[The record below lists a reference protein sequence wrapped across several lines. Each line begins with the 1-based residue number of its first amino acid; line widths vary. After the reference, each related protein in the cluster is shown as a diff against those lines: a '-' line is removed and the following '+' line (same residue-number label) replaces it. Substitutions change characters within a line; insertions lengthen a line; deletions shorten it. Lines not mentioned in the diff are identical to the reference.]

1 MSLYINTCLLQVSNK
16 SVKILSGRRIILFTS
31 RAGKG
36 IINRYI
42 HLQTDPDIEVL
53 LHCCTHNYVQCC
65 IHMCLSLV
73 TLQPANDPHQMLLML
88 FLVIFFLTPIYM
100 PVFECILLVHFK
112 NSNKIGHT
120 YSQISRV
127 YCICIDFT
135 WSSHEVI
142 HNGVC
147 KGMSYQKKAFKPNF
161 TLIEIL

>member
-1 MSLYINTCLLQVSNK
+1 
-16 SVKILSGRRIILFTS
+16 
-31 RAGKG
+31 
-36 IINRYI
+36 
-42 HLQTDPDIEVL
+42 
-53 LHCCTHNYVQCC
+53 
-65 IHMCLSLV
+65 MCLSLV

-88 FLVIFFLTPIYM
+88 FLVIYFLTPIYM

-147 KGMSYQKKAFKPNF
+147 KGMSYQQKHSNQTSHWSRYYKRAHIQTHARTHTRTYAHTHTFRFYGCMGFITRRIAKADKNLFGNAKPKHTHTHTHTHTHN
-161 TLIEIL
+161 TYN